1 MAKQIAGPQK
11 GWCLH
16 ETGSTPPLVS
26 EAGLDVPLDTGA
38 HARTLL
44 RGDVE
49 KLHPHAF
56 PFHGTPHNRPAADRV
71 SGLREGKRHV
81 SQVVLLVDD
90 EPAILSLIS
99 VVLTRDGYT
108 VLHASR
114 GAHALQLADR
124 SEGPIDLL
132 IPGITTSVMTGL
144 ELADELRLRR
154 PETKVLLLSGHPD
167 DRAEVLRGLAHAPYP
182 FLLKPFTVQALEDK
196 VRGVLTSPVAP
207 TAYERR
213 REPRQATQLP
223 VRYRVDGTEPWLTG
237 SALDIS
243 DCGILLVPAEP
254 LEAERRIELS
264 LTLLAATGR
273 RRPGPMS
280 GFGYVTRQA
289 FTAKAHSY
297 AVGVFVAF

>member
-1 MAKQIAGPQK
+1 MNGADTI
-11 GWCLH
+11 
-16 ETGSTPPLVS
+16 LV
-26 EAGLDVPLDTGA
+26 
-38 HARTLL
+38 
-44 RGDVE
+44 
-49 KLHPHAF
+49 
-56 PFHGTPHNRPAADRV
+56 
-71 SGLREGKRHV
+71 
-81 SQVVLLVDD
+81 VDD
-90 EPAILSLIS
+90 APAILSLMR
-99 VVLTRDGYT
+99 VGLTREGYT
-108 VLHASR
+108 VLHASD
-114 GAHALQLADR
+114 GAQALRVADQYN
-124 SEGPIDLL
+124 EPIGLL
-132 IPGITTSVMTGL
+132 VTDIVMPAMSGF
-144 ELADELRLRR
+144 ELADELRLRC
-154 PETKVLLLSGHPD
+154 PETRVLLLSGHLD
-167 DRAEVLRGLAHAPYP
+167 DREEVLPGLAHAPYP
-182 FLLKPFTVQALEDK
+182 FLLKPFTVQELEDK

-264 LTLLAATGR
+264 LTLPAATGR